1 MGRDDHHR
9 PVLNLGVLL
18 QKAVGLC
25 RQAVV
30 EARIRVHLHLQEHHR
45 KLGAAGFP
53 TACTPPRPEDTIK
66 TVAQL
71 FDFEG
76 LKAVEAVNGLI
87 VVKAQGIGGEV

>member
-1 MGRDDHHR
+1 MRRDDHHR

-18 QKAVGLC
+18 LKAVGLC

-53 TACTPPRPEDTIK
+53 AACALPGPENAIEA
-66 TVAQL
+66 VAQL
-71 FDFEG
+71 LELQC
-76 LKAVEAVNGLI
+76 LKALQAIARFTGVEAQRVGS
-87 VVKAQGIGGEV
+87 GS